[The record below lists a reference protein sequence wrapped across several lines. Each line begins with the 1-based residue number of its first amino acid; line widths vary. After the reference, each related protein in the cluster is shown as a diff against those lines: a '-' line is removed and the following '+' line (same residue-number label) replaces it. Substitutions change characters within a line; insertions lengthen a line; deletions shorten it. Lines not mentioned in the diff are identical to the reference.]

1 MVKQKL
7 HCKNAALI
15 ETACQAYKK
24 APHSRDQSIPD
35 TKWWMIAICDFA
47 DLEGNIYSYIFYM
60 LPTVSMEPISSLQTS
75 SDPADVCYLAV
86 LWQAETMWMH
96 TADNDC
102 IVCLF
107 HAAREPLWR
116 AVIQSQSRDLCFS
129 LESMPVSMGLGQN
142 IDKVISRCL
151 LSRCNYRVK
160 MSIF

>member
-1 MVKQKL
+1 
-7 HCKNAALI
+7 
-15 ETACQAYKK
+15 
-24 APHSRDQSIPD
+24 
-35 TKWWMIAICDFA
+35 
-47 DLEGNIYSYIFYM
+47 
-60 LPTVSMEPISSLQTS
+60 MEPISSLQTS

-142 IDKVISRCL
+142 IDKVISLFALEMQLSGENVDL
-151 LSRCNYRVK
+151 LIKRAAAALNS
-160 MSIF
+160 FP